1 MVQHYLK
8 STWRNLT
15 RNKVYTAINVF
26 GLAMGV
32 ASCLLIFMYL
42 QHELSYDKAFTKH
55 DRIYR
60 VVNNLVVEGE
70 VEKASVTHA
79 ALAPNLAADYPE
91 IEAAIRMIPW
101 RKRVLRQHEKAITID
116 NTFFADSNYFDLF
129 DYKLLEG
136 NPKTA
141 LLEPNSIVL
150 SKEVAGKFFADPLN
164 AMFSTIRIGSDTYK
178 VTGIFKAV
186 DAAHM
191 KPNVLVSMS
200 SLPADLREQF
210 KSNWFGTNSY
220 TYVLLRQPG
229 MADALQA
236 KLPDFVKRRVAP
248 ARGETKERVELY
260 LQPLTYIH
268 LNSDYLWEA
277 FPVGNRS
284 YIYIFSFVGIFIL
297 LIASINYMNLATAR
311 SVKRAREVGL
321 RKVVGA
327 SRPQLI
333 AQFLSESVLLTLL
346 ALVVA
351 LVFVELLLPTFNTL
365 TEKQIPATY
374 FTNPMLLLVIL
385 AIGVF
390 IGLVA
395 GSYPALVLSHFRPAD
410 ILKSDKIPGGGGAL
424 LRKGLV
430 VLQFTISL
438 VLIIGTVVVYS
449 QMHYL
454 KNKDLGF
461 TKAQVLVIDI
471 PSGDSTLV
479 NKIPLIEAGLLR
491 NPNIT
496 KVATTGM
503 IPGEETS
510 VIVFNVERDGKMTEK
525 TMNTIWVDYDYFDLM
540 DIPVTKGRN
549 FSKDM
554 ATDPDNGYII
564 NEAAAKALGWADGPI
579 GRRIGGSDTTSGRV
593 IGVVQDFNYKS
604 LHSRIEPLVVLLAP
618 KNSGSLL
625 ARITPGHFSET
636 IADIEQTWQQLAP
649 NQPMEYTFLDQSFN
663 QQYRAEEKMLT
674 IFGYFAGLTILI
686 ACMGL
691 FGLASFM
698 AEQRTKEIG
707 IRKVMGSSVAGI
719 VLLLTKDF
727 ALLVLVAI
735 LLACPIAWY
744 GMDKWLQDFAY
755 RTQISAWIFILSG
768 LAALALA
775 ILTVSYKAT
784 RAAMTD
790 PVLALRTE

>member
-15 RNKVYTAINVF
+15 RNKVYTAINVV
-26 GLAMGV
+26 GLAIGV
-32 ASCLLIFMYL
+32 ASCLLIFLYV

-60 VVNNLVVEGE
+60 VVNNLIVGDD
-70 VEKASVTHA
+70 VEKASITHA
-79 ALAPNLAADYPE
+79 ALAPGLAGDYPE
-91 IEAAIRMIPW
+91 IEAATRMIDW
-101 RKRVLRQHEKAITID
+101 NKKVLRLEEKALSID
-116 NTFFADSNYFDLF
+116 HVFFVDSNYFDLF

-141 LLEPNSIVL
+141 LTEPNTMVISE
-150 SKEVAGKFFADPLN
+150 EVAGKFFANPLD
-164 AMFSTIRIGSDTYK
+164 AMFSTLQIGGDSYK
-178 VTGIFKAV
+178 ITGILRAV

-191 KPNVLVSMS
+191 KPNVLISLN
-200 SLPADLREQF
+200 SLPAELRERF
-210 KSNWFGTNSY
+210 KSNWFSTNSY
-220 TYVLLRQPG
+220 TYILLRQPDL
-229 MADALQA
+229 ANALQA
-236 KLPDFVKRRVAP
+236 KLPDFVERRVAP
-248 ARGETKERVELY
+248 ARGDTKERVELY

-277 FPVGNRS
+277 FPVGNKS

-346 ALVVA
+346 SLLIA
-351 LVFVELLLPTFNTL
+351 LVFVELLLPSFNSL
-365 TEKQIPATY
+365 TEKQIPSTY
-374 FTNPMLLLVIL
+374 FTNPTLLLLI
-385 AIGVF
+385 IGIGIF

-395 GSYPALVLSHFRPAD
+395 GSYPALVLSHFRPVD
-410 ILKSDKIPGGGGAL
+410 ILKSDKTPQGGGAM
-424 LRKGLV
+424 LRKALV

-454 KNKDLGF
+454 KKQDLGF
-461 TKAQVLVIDI
+461 TKEQVLVIDI
-471 PSGDSTLV
+471 PSGDSAIV
-479 NKIPLIEAGLLR
+479 SKMPVIKAELLR
-491 NPNIT
+491 NPAIT
-496 KVATTGM
+496 KVATAGM
-503 IPGEETS
+503 IPGEETG
-510 VIVFNVERDGKMTEK
+510 VIIFNVERDGKMTEK

-540 DIPVTKGRN
+540 GIPVKKGRN

-554 ATDPDNGYII
+554 PTDLDNGFII
-564 NEAAAKALGWADGPI
+564 NEAAAKALGWTDNPI
-579 GRRIGGSDTTSGRV
+579 GKRIGGSDTTSGRV
-593 IGVVQDFNYKS
+593 IGMTEDFNYKS
-604 LHSRIEPLVVLLAP
+604 LHSQIEPLVIMLAP
-618 KNSGSLL
+618 ENSGSLL
-625 ARITPGHFSET
+625 ARISPGHFSET
-636 IADIEQTWQQLAP
+636 MTYVESTWQRLAP
-649 NQPMEYTFLDQSFN
+649 THPLDYTFLDDSFN

-707 IRKVMGSSVAGI
+707 IRKVLGSSVSDI

-735 LLACPIAWY
+735 VLACPIAWY

-784 RAAMTD
+784 RAALTD
-790 PVLALRTE
+790 PVLALRSE

>member
-1 MVQHYLK
+1 MLQHYLK
-8 STWRNLT
+8 TTWRNLT
-15 RNKVYTAINVF
+15 RNKVYTAINVV
-26 GLAMGV
+26 GLAIGV
-32 ASCLLIFMYL
+32 ASCLLIFLYV
-42 QHELSYDKAFTKH
+42 QHELSYDKAFTRH

-60 VVNNLVVEGE
+60 VVNNLIVEDE
-70 VEKASVTHA
+70 VEKASITHA

-91 IEAAIRMIPW
+91 IEAATRMINW
-101 RKRVLRQHEKAITID
+101 HKRVFRQGEKAITID
-116 NTFFADSNYFDLF
+116 NTFFADSNYFDIF

-141 LLEPNSIVL
+141 LQEPNSIVL
-150 SKEVAGKFFADPLN
+150 TEEVAGKFFANPLD
-164 AMFSTIRIGSDTYK
+164 AMFNTLKIGNDSYK

-191 KPNVLVSMS
+191 KPNVLVSIN
-200 SLPADLREQF
+200 SLPADLRQQF
-210 KSNWFGTNSY
+210 KSNWFSTNSY
-220 TYVLLRQPG
+220 TYILLRQPG
-229 MADALQA
+229 MGDALQA

-248 ARGETKERVELY
+248 ARGDTKERVELY

-268 LNSDYLWEA
+268 LNSDYLWEP
-277 FPVGNRS
+277 FPVGNKS

-346 ALVVA
+346 ALVIA
-351 LVFVELLLPTFNTL
+351 LVFVELLLPSFNSL
-365 TEKQIPATY
+365 TEKQIPSTY
-374 FTNPMLLLVIL
+374 FTNPTLLLVII

-395 GSYPALVLSHFRPAD
+395 GSYPALVLSHFRPVD
-410 ILKSDKIPGGGGAL
+410 ILKSDKTPRGGGAL

-454 KNKDLGF
+454 KNQDLGF
-461 TKAQVLVIDI
+461 TKDQVLVIDI
-471 PSGDSTLV
+471 PSGDSTIVSKMPVL
-479 NKIPLIEAGLLR
+479 KTELLR
-491 NPNIT
+491 NPHIT
-496 KVATTGM
+496 KAATTGM
-503 IPGEETS
+503 IPGEETG
-510 VIVFNVERDGKMTEK
+510 VIIFKVERDDKMAEK
-525 TMNTIWVDYDYFDLM
+525 TMNTIWADYDYLDLM
-540 DIPVTKGRN
+540 DIKVKKGRN
-549 FSKDM
+549 FSKEM
-554 ATDPDNGYII
+554 PTDEENGFIL
-564 NEAAAKALGWADGPI
+564 NEAAVKALGWTQDPI
-579 GRRIGGSDTTSGRV
+579 GKRIGGSDTTSGRV

-604 LHSRIEPLVVLLAP
+604 LHSKIEPLVIMLAP
-618 KNSGSLL
+618 QNSGSLL
-625 ARITPGHFSET
+625 ARITPGNFSET
-636 IADIEQTWQQLAP
+636 LGYVENTWQRLAP
-649 NQPMEYTFLDQSFN
+649 TQPMEYTFLDESFN
-663 QQYRAEEKMLT
+663 LQYRAEEKMLT

-691 FGLASFM
+691 FGLVSFM

-707 IRKVMGSSVAGI
+707 IRKVLGSSVSGI

-727 ALLVLVAI
+727 AVLVLVAI
-735 LLACPIAWY
+735 VLACPIAWY
-744 GMDKWLQDFAY
+744 GMDKWLQDFTY

-790 PVLALRTE
+790 PVLALRSE